1 MKNQGVIL
9 EKVNGPRS
17 RGYLRL
23 NSTNAREN
31 PIVRFN
37 YFEHPVDL
45 QRYVK
50 GIRTI
55 QKVIMSRPLK
65 QFIPHNVNLT
75 QIMSSTFQHP
85 INLIPKKTGDWESL
99 EQFCKDRVTTNWHY
113 HGGCQVGTVFDK
125 DYKLIG
131 AYGMRGTD
139 GSTFLFSPGTNPQG
153 TVLML
158 GRCVLFI

>member
-1 MKNQGVIL
+1 MNKGGIIL
-9 EKVNGPRS
+9 EKVNGPHS

-23 NSTNAREN
+23 NSTNAAEN

-45 QRYVK
+45 QRCMK

-55 QKVIMSRPLK
+55 EKVIMSRPLK

-85 INLIPKKTGDWESL
+85 INLIPKKTRDWESL
-99 EQFCKDRVTTNWHY
+99 E
-113 HGGCQVGTVFDK
+113 
-125 DYKLIG
+125 
-131 AYGMRGTD
+131 
-139 GSTFLFSPGTNPQG
+139 
-153 TVLML
+153 
-158 GRCVLFI
+158 